1 MNDQISMKT
10 VPGYIIDK
18 QCTSSPSVIGP
29 RNRSEGFLTGL
40 EYFQGN
46 FSIYN
51 FSQLRFKIEF
61 LNWLKLQNRKERKRE
76 KLQYPSKPITKS
88 SKTQSTSFKPRP

>member
-18 QCTSSPSVIGP
+18 QCTGSPFVIGP
-29 RNRSEGFLTGL
+29 RNRSEGFLTSL

-46 FSIYN
+46 FIIYN
-51 FSQLRFKIEF
+51 FSQLRYKIEF
-61 LNWLKLQNRKERKRE
+61 LHKLTE
-76 KLQYPSKPITKS
+76 I
-88 SKTQSTSFKPRP
+88 

>member
-1 MNDQISMKT
+1 MNGQISMKI

-29 RNRSEGFLTGL
+29 CNRSKGFSTSL

-51 FSQLRFKIEF
+51 FSQLRYKIEF
-61 LNWLKLQNRKERKRE
+61 LHKLTE
-76 KLQYPSKPITKS
+76 I
-88 SKTQSTSFKPRP
+88 